1 MIRKVEMY
9 QAVCDGC
16 GIMINH
22 LFDCKKAAENY
33 AVLMCGWE
41 SNGDRLYCV
50 QCAKHYKEMGVL

>member
-1 MIRKVEMY
+1 MY
-9 QAVCDGC
+9 QAMCDGC
-16 GIMINH
+16 GIIINH